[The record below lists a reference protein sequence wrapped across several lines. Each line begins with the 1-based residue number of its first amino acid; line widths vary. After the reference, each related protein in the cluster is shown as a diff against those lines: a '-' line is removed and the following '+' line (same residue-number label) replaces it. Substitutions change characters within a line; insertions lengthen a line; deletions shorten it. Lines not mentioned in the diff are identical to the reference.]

1 MDSVACRSTS
11 GRPQGDPCAP
21 ALPGR
26 STLCLLALTT
36 IVLCSGCRSLR
47 PSDNEGI
54 FQGDWLSTDRIRGP
68 LERALHNEEDAL
80 TRGEK
85 FSPEALRQVEVA
97 RGHYDAKR
105 HKEAIKAYKAIAK
118 KYPETSLGEEAW
130 FRMGES
136 HFALNQYPKAQEAY
150 DKLFDDYPSTRY
162 VADASQRLFAIARV
176 WLEVAEP
183 VSESVIKTVSN
194 QSEASVEITKPKSS
208 LSAQYGLIPNF
219 FDSTRP
225 LFDTAGRAREA
236 LKSIWLNDPTGPLAD
251 DALMLTASYYF
262 QRGQYLEAD
271 HYFQMLREEYSDSPH
286 LEDAYVFGGHVKQVS
301 YQGPFYD
308 GTTLA
313 EAEKLKEQTLNLFP
327 ESDERQKVRK
337 DLAKIYG
344 QQAHRAWSY
353 VQFWERKENDV
364 SVAIACQKVI
374 MNYPDTRY
382 AQMARDRIRK
392 VNPKKIIHLPGMSDF
407 LETLNE
413 SGDQLGPP
421 EASSG
426 PESSPSPRQGGVPG
440 I

>member
-1 MDSVACRSTS
+1 MDSVSEDTCGHTWPAPTAARSARIS
-11 GRPQGDPCAP
+11 
-21 ALPGR
+21 LV
-26 STLCLLALTT
+26 LLAL
-36 IVLCSGCRSLR
+36 VVMCSGCRSLR
-47 PSDNEGI
+47 PSDKEGI
-54 FQGDWLSTDRIRGP
+54 FQNNWLSTDRIRGP
-68 LERALHNEEDAL
+68 LERALYNEEDAL

-85 FSPEALRQVEVA
+85 FSPEALEQVEVA
-97 RGHYDAKR
+97 RGHFDAKR
-105 HKEAIKAYKAIAK
+105 HEEAITAYKTIAR

-162 VADASQRLFAIARV
+162 VADASQRMFAIARV

-183 VSESVIKTVSN
+183 VSKSVIKTVS
-194 QSEASVEITKPKSS
+194 SEAEADVEIEKPKSS

-219 FDSTRP
+219 FDSSRP
-225 LFDTAGRAREA
+225 VFDTAGRAREA

-262 QRGQYLEAD
+262 QRRQYLEAD
-271 HYFQMLREEYSDSPH
+271 HYFQMLREEYPDSPH
-286 LEDAYVFGGHVKQVS
+286 LEDAYVLGGHVKQVS

-308 GTTLA
+308 GTTLS

-327 ESDERQKVRK
+327 ESKERQKVRT
-337 DLAKIYG
+337 DLAKIYT

-353 VQFWERKENDV
+353 VEFWDRKDNDV
-364 SVAIACQKVI
+364 AVAIACQKVI
-374 MNYPDTRY
+374 MSFPDTRY
-382 AQMARDRIRK
+382 AQRARDRIGK
-392 VNPKKIIHLPGMSDF
+392 VNPEQIMHLPGMADF
-407 LETLNE
+407 LATLKE

-421 EASSG
+421 VTSSAD
-426 PESSPSPRQGGVPG
+426 PESAGSGEGGVPG